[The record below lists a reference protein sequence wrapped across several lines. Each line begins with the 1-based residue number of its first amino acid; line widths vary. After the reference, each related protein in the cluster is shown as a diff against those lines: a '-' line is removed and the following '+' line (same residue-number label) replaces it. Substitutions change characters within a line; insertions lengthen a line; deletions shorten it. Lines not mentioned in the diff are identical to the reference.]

1 MPFSFRAPFFSGL
14 LAASLLVAGVRVV
27 ADDWPQFLG
36 PNRNGIYLGPP
47 LAKSWPAAGPR
58 VVWRKRVGQGFA
70 GPVVAGN
77 RLILFHRVADK
88 EVVEALDAR
97 TASPQWRYAYGT
109 SFMMTSGS
117 MTARGPFP
125 SL

>member
-14 LAASLLVAGVRVV
+14 LAASLLVAGMRVV

-58 VVWRKRVGQGFA
+58 VVWHKQVGQGFA

-77 RLILFHRVADK
+77 RLILFHRITC
-88 EVVEALDAR
+88 LLY
-97 TASPQWRYAYGT
+97 TSPSPRD
-109 SFMMTSGS
+109 
-117 MTARGPFP
+117 
-125 SL
+125 